1 MHSKK
6 RTGNIM
12 TNKAIKDS
20 VEKSVEEMEMEW
32 EKTLN
37 SEESNNF
44 LDSLIEQSMEE
55 IKNLNTN

>member
-1 MHSKK
+1 
-6 RTGNIM
+6 M